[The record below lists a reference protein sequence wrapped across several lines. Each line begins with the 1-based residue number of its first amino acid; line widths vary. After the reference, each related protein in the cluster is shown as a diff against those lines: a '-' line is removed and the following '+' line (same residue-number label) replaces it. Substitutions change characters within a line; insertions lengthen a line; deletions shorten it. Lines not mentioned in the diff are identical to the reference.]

1 MVYGIKKLMTCRIAA
16 GGVSGAALPTT
27 RSSDTHQREVTNMR
41 YRLIGIIL
49 VILFSFSAL
58 PAAHAQKVVY
68 LIRHAEQVLD
78 VEDPPLTEAGQQ
90 RAKPWAAV
98 LRDANIKMIYTSKK
112 RRTKQTGEPIAQ
124 ALNIPL
130 ETMPRRDV
138 AGLVDRLR
146 TRHADDAI
154 LIVGHSLTIPKL
166 ITKLGHRGYDLI
178 LRSDYDSLFIVVPH
192 SESDPL
198 VLRLHYP

>member
-1 MVYGIKKLMTCRIAA
+1 
-16 GGVSGAALPTT
+16 
-27 RSSDTHQREVTNMR
+27 MR
-41 YRLIGIIL
+41 YKLIGIIL
-49 VILFSFSAL
+49 VVLFSFVAL

-90 RAKPWAAV
+90 RAKAWAAV

-124 ALNIPL
+124 ALNIPS

-154 LIVGHSLTIPKL
+154 LIVGHSFTIPNL
-166 ITKLGHRGYDLI
+166 ISKLGCPGGYPI
-178 LRSDYDSLFIVVPH
+178 RSEDYGSLFIVVPQ
-192 SESDPL
+192 SESNPL
-198 VLRLHYP
+198 VLRLHY

>member
-1 MVYGIKKLMTCRIAA
+1 
-16 GGVSGAALPTT
+16 
-27 RSSDTHQREVTNMR
+27 MR
-41 YRLIGIIL
+41 YKLIGIIP

-58 PAAHAQKVVY
+58 PPAHAQEVVY

-78 VEDPPLTEAGQQ
+78 VEDPPLTEAGHK
-90 RAKPWAAV
+90 RAKAWAAV
-98 LRDANIKMIYTSKK
+98 LRDANIKVIYTSKK

-130 ETMPRRDV
+130 EPMPRRDV

-154 LIVGHSLTIPKL
+154 LIVSHSRIIPKL
-166 ITKLGHRGYDLI
+166 LSELGHWEDVAIGPD
-178 LRSDYDSLFIVVPH
+178 DYESLFIVVPQ
-192 SESDPL
+192 SENDPL
-198 VLRLHYP
+198 VIRLRHP